1 MLALIDFTLSLGDLI
16 VGIGTLALAF
26 VTWQLVKATA
36 ASVEAL
42 DLPFLIAAPDFEGA
56 FNYRPD
62 DPTADDPDFDWALS
76 VAVTNLGSGPAILD
90 GIQMHS
96 KTESKSLLKE
106 GWNVDRPVLPE
117 EKDLNIGVPLELM
130 LEGRSSAPLCSKSST
145 ALRPAYVTS
154 PSMKWSRSA
163 TWGLGASGSN
173 DGLSARYDNKLCAG
187 CSNDRDK
194 RIGASRFGV

>member
-1 MLALIDFTLSLGDLI
+1 MLALIDFTVSLGELI

-42 DLPFLIAAPDFEGA
+42 DLPFLIAAPDYEGA
-56 FNYRPD
+56 FDYRPD
-62 DPTADDPDFDWALS
+62 DPTADDPDFDWTLS

-96 KTESKSLLKE
+96 KIGAKPLLKE

-117 EKDLNIGVPLELM
+117 EKDLNIGVPLQIDAGADEFSPFV
-130 LEGRSSAPLCSKSST
+130 LEIFYRSASGR
-145 ALRPAYVTS
+145 RYVTVHE
-154 PSMKWSRSA
+154 MEQIRHM
-163 TWGLGASGSN
+163 GARRLRFERRAVGPAQQRT
-173 DGLSARYDNKLCAG
+173 LRQLLRRAR
-187 CSNDRDK
+187 
-194 RIGASRFGV
+194 